1 VALSGS
7 GSRNTGKRS
16 EAGKDVRMTRQ
27 EKYPDTK
34 TFHFYNA
41 NPKGRITG
49 DCRIRAI
56 ATATGEK
63 YNNVVL
69 ALALIQIATG
79 YDQCANQGID
89 ILMDSLGWKKQK
101 QPRKANGKKYTGK
114 EFCRIQQKGVS
125 ENGIVISPR
134 IFCNIGGHHEVAIVD
149 GKVND
154 IWDSTDGC
162 IGNYWVKV
170 S

>member
-1 VALSGS
+1 MALSGS